1 MKHRHLNHEA
11 WTPAAIDSCITR
23 GRQEDWNEL
32 RRAALDDPKVMENLR
47 KIAGYELNLLS
58 DFDGPCYQ
66 EWLQWVQDSKQKEW
80 GPNLKSCGGV

>member
-32 RRAALDDPKVMENLR
+32 RRAALDDPKVMISLQLIRLSKNMPELA
-47 KIAGYELNLLS
+47 AGIFLS
-58 DFDGPCYQ
+58 DSGKMKISSSEKTPKTC
-66 EWLQWVQDSKQKEW
+66 
-80 GPNLKSCGGV
+80 